1 MSMRLSPEEI
11 EEVRLKWWEGDDP
24 HMYNNLIKMAC
35 DAQISH
41 LASMTDDE
49 LVEEIAK
56 INQGYATNFKIKWED
71 ESQDV
76 RDYELKIARQISALL
91 QVKTEE
97 TVEKERKRICKV
109 FVDIG
114 YFEDAAEFF
123 EALLSQEDEPNSE
136 ALKGEPHD

>member
-1 MSMRLSPEEI
+1 MSLSPEEI

-49 LVEEIAK
+49 VVEEIAEILEYRSSIVQK
-56 INQGYATNFKIKWED
+56 SVIEKR
-71 ESQDV
+71 V
-76 RDYELKIARQISALL
+76 REISALL
-91 QVKTEE
+91 QAKIEE
-97 TVEKERKRICKV
+97 AFNDGLKQ
-109 FVDIG
+109 G
-114 YFEDAAEFF
+114 YSNYKQD
-123 EALLSQEDEPNSE
+123 E